1 MAHIPMKNRPIRL
14 ILLACTAV
22 AVGIGLGFYVQPAFS
37 GDSVMDQTRKFS
49 DVLSMAVKNYVEDVD
64 TQKLTEA
71 AIKGMLDELDPH
83 SVYIT
88 AKEMQKVEE
97 DFRGSFDGIGVEFDI
112 VNDTITVVS
121 PITGGPSEA
130 LGIQAGDKIVRI
142 NDTTSIKLTREMVP
156 KKLRGPKG
164 TVVKLHIRRAGEK
177 ELLVFDVIRD
187 KIPINSV
194 DAHFMIEGTDIGY
207 VTINRFSSTTY
218 DELMN
223 ATEALRTQG
232 MKRLLLD
239 LRYNPGGFLDQA
251 FKIADEIVPAGQKLV
266 YTKGRR
272 PEFDEDF
279 WSTGGGSLENIPLVV
294 MINGGSASASEI
306 VSGAV
311 QDLDRGL
318 VVGETSF
325 GKGLVQRQ
333 YPLGDGSAFR
343 LTISRYY
350 TPSGRLIQRPYDDK
364 AKYYKG
370 EGRDEGDE
378 GDNIEHN
385 ADDSTKTRPKFTT
398 IGGRTVYGGGGV
410 TPDYIVKQD
419 TVGFLARK
427 LRAKN
432 VFWETADQIMK
443 NRGKEIRAAFG
454 TDLKKYLREFTVTEA
469 DMDVMKSFAKAKD
482 VEWKADEYKQDEEYL
497 HLVVKALIG
506 RAVYNNN
513 GYTAVMLTMDKQ
525 AKKAME
531 LFPEAKKIARLK

>member
-1 MAHIPMKNRPIRL
+1 MKTRTFRL
-14 ILLACTAV
+14 FLLTTTAV
-22 AVGIGLGFYVQPAFS
+22 AVGIGIGFFVQPALS

-49 DVLSMAVKNYVEDVD
+49 DLLSMATKNYVEDVD

-71 AIKGMLDELDPH
+71 AIRGMLDELDPH
-83 SVYIT
+83 SVYIA
-88 AKEMQKVEE
+88 AKEMAKVEE

-112 VNDTITVVS
+112 VNDTITVVA
-121 PITGGPSEA
+121 PIVGGPSYS

-142 NDTTSIKLTREMVP
+142 NDTSSIKFSREMVP

-164 TVVKLHIRRAGEK
+164 TVVKLHIRRSGEK
-177 ELLVFDVIRD
+177 DLLVFDVIRD

-207 VTINRFSSTTY
+207 VTANRFSATTH
-218 DELMN
+218 DELMS
-223 ATEALRTQG
+223 AVASLRQQG
-232 MKRLLLD
+232 MKRLLFD
-239 LRYNPGGFLDQA
+239 LRSNPGGYLDQA
-251 FKIADEIVPAGQKLV
+251 FKIADEIIPAGQKIV

-279 WSTGGGSLENIPLVV
+279 WSTSGGTLENLPLIVL
-294 MINGGSASASEI
+294 INGGSASASEI

-364 AKYYKG
+364 SKYYKG
-370 EGRDEGDE
+370 VGRDEGDE
-378 GDNIEHN
+378 GDNIEHT
-385 ADDSTKTRPKFTT
+385 ADDTSKSKPKFKTL
-398 IGGRTVYGGGGV
+398 GGRTVYGGGGV
-410 TPDYIVKQD
+410 TPDYIIKQD
-419 TVGFLARK
+419 TIGFLARK

-432 VFWETADQIMK
+432 IFWETADRVMT
-443 NRGKEIRAAFG
+443 NRGREIRAIYG
-454 TDLKKYLREFTVTEA
+454 LDMKKFLREFTITSA
-469 DMDVMKSFAKAKD
+469 DVDVMKAFAKAKE
-482 VEWKADEYKQDEEYL
+482 VEWKDDEFKVDEDYVQL
-497 HLVVKALIG
+497 AVKALIA
-506 RAVYNNN
+506 RAVFNNN
-513 GYTAVMLTMDKQ
+513 GYTAVMITMDKQ
-525 AKKAME
+525 VKKALE
-531 LFPEAKKIARLK
+531 LFPEAKKIANLK

>member
-1 MAHIPMKNRPIRL
+1 MKNRPFRL
-14 ILLACTAV
+14 ILVTATAI
-22 AVGIGLGFYVQPAFS
+22 AVGIGVGVYVQPAFS

-49 DVLSMAVKNYVEDVD
+49 EVLSMAVKNYVEEVD

-71 AIKGMLDELDPH
+71 AIRGMLDELDPH

-97 DFRGSFDGIGVEFDI
+97 DFRGSFEGIGVEFDI
-112 VNDTITVVS
+112 INDTITVVT
-121 PITGGPSEA
+121 PIVGGPSEA

-142 NDTTSIKLTREMVP
+142 NDTVSVKYTREMVP

-164 TVVKLHIRRAGEK
+164 TVVKLHVKRAGEK
-177 ELLVFDVIRD
+177 DLIVFDVTRD

-194 DAHFMIEGTDIGY
+194 DASFMIDGTDVGY
-207 VTINRFSSTTY
+207 VTINRFSATTY

-223 ATEALRTQG
+223 AVDRLRAEG

-279 WSTGGGSLENIPLVV
+279 WSTGGGLLENIPLVV

-333 YPLGDGSAFR
+333 YQLGDGSAYR

-364 AKYYKG
+364 TKYYQG
-370 EGRDEGDE
+370 EGREEGDE
-378 GDNIEHN
+378 GDNISHT
-385 ADDSTKTRPKFTT
+385 ADDSTKKRPKYTT
-398 IGGRTVYGGGGV
+398 IGGRTVYGGGGI

-419 TVGFLARK
+419 TIGFLARK

-432 VFWETADQIMK
+432 VFWETADAVMK
-443 NRGKEIRAAFG
+443 ARGREIRAAYG
-454 TDLKKYLREFTVTEA
+454 TDLQKFLRDFRIT
-469 DMDVMKSFAKAKD
+469 DGDIDIMRSFAKAKD
-482 VEWKADEYKQDEEYL
+482 VEWKDEEYRFDEEYL
-497 HLVVKALIG
+497 RLAVKALIG
-506 RAVYNNN
+506 RAVFNNN
-513 GYTAVMLTMDKQ
+513 GYTAVMLTADKQ
-525 AKKAME
+525 AKKAIT
-531 LFPEAKKIARLK
+531 LFPEAKKIAKIK

>member
-1 MAHIPMKNRPIRL
+1 
-14 ILLACTAV
+14 
-22 AVGIGLGFYVQPAFS
+22 
-37 GDSVMDQTRKFS
+37 
-49 DVLSMAVKNYVEDVD
+49 
-64 TQKLTEA
+64 
-71 AIKGMLDELDPH
+71 MLNELDPH

-112 VNDTITVVS
+112 VNDTVTVVS
-121 PITGGPSEA
+121 PIIGGPSEA

-142 NDTTSIKLTREMVP
+142 NDTTAIKLTREMVP

-164 TVVKLHIRRAGEK
+164 TVVKLHIKRAGEK
-177 ELLVFDVIRD
+177 ELLVFDVTRD

-194 DAHFMIEGTDIGY
+194 DASFMIDGTDVGY
-207 VTINRFSSTTY
+207 ITINRFSSTTY

-223 ATEALRTQG
+223 AAERLRGEG

-251 FKIADEIVPAGQKLV
+251 FRIADEIVPAGQKLV

-279 WSTGGGSLENIPLVV
+279 WSTPGGALENIP
-294 MINGGSASASEI
+294 
-306 VSGAV
+306 
-311 QDLDRGL
+311 L

-364 AKYYKG
+364 AKYYSG

-378 GDNIEHN
+378 VDNINHTL
-385 ADDSTKTRPKFTT
+385 DDSTKSRPKYKTV
-398 IGGRTVYGGGGV
+398 GGRTVYGGGGI

-419 TVGFLARK
+419 TIGFLARK

-432 VFWETADQIMK
+432 AFWETADQIMK
-443 NRGKEIRAAFG
+443 NRGKDIRATYG
-454 TDLKKYLREFTVTEA
+454 TDLKKFLRDFRVSDA
-469 DMDVMKSFAKAKD
+469 DIDIMKSIAATKE

-497 HLVVKALIG
+497 RLAVKALIG
-506 RAVYNNN
+506 RAVFNNN
-513 GYTAVMLTMDKQ
+513 GYTAVMLTSDKQ
-525 AKKAME
+525 AKKAIE
-531 LFPEAKKIARLK
+531 LFPEAKKIAKIK